1 MCKRTKRGSAAI
13 EGVVGLWLVV
23 LGVVLGTLLMVNVAG
38 VTYYKEK
45 IGFIANQAADYA
57 ATLPDDPARHGVVL
71 DSVKA
76 LLVSMGFQ
84 STRTVVDVQTITVAS
99 RPAVKVTITTPFS
112 TFLSKEFST
121 VIPPQITLSDT
132 AVAVS
137 NGWYPAY
144 GVVQCP
150 TGAQFLG
157 VMINNTGALPPDS
170 MPAYLISIM
179 GQWKTR

>member
-1 MCKRTKRGSAAI
+1 MYKRTKRGSAAI

-23 LGVVLGTLLMVNVAG
+23 LGVVFGTLLMVNVAG

-45 IGFIANQAADYA
+45 VGFIANQAAD
-57 ATLPDDPARHGVVL
+57 
-71 DSVKA
+71 
-76 LLVSMGFQ
+76 
-84 STRTVVDVQTITVAS
+84 STRTVVTLTDITVAL

-112 TFLSKEFST
+112 TFLSKDFST
-121 VIPPQITLSDT
+121 VIPSQITLSDS

-157 VMINNTGALPPDS
+157 VMINNTGALPPDG
-170 MPAYLISIM
+170 MPAYLISIF